1 MVAASVSAV
10 SDPVQPLELAGGEVK
25 FYQNEGFL
33 LIPGLISEATARQL
47 NGEVMEIMRVIGL
60 KTQKLLQSR
69 EYLEGSGLQRF
80 IESRN
85 LLRIAEQLMGGPSR
99 LYLPFTAVKGPGGG
113 RFHFHQDNNYTRF
126 DGPGINLW
134 FALAPMSPEN
144 GCLQVVPRSHVN
156 GTLGSIVSGDGD
168 GHQKVTFEPED
179 FLPLRMRPGDC
190 VAFTRLTIHG
200 SGANS
205 TPEPRV
211 AYAIQYHRDDVSKI
225 DKQTGEK
232 KLLRDFPTYSNG
244 PVKQISVPEGK
255 NDGH

>member
-1 MVAASVSAV
+1 MVAASVSSV
-10 SDPVQPLELAGGEVK
+10 SDPVLPLELSGGEIK
-25 FYQNEGFL
+25 FYQDEGFL
-33 LIPGLISEATARQL
+33 LLPGLISEETARKL

-69 EYLEGSGLQRF
+69 EYLEGSGLQTLV
-80 IESRN
+80 ESQN
-85 LLRIAEQLMGGPSR
+85 LLKIAAQLMGGPSR
-99 LYLPFTAVKGPGGG
+99 LYLPFTAVKGSGGG

-134 FALAPMSPEN
+134 FALAPMAPEN
-144 GCLQVVPRSHVN
+144 GCLQVVPRSHLG
-156 GTLGSIVSGDGD
+156 GTLNSIVSGDGD

-200 SGANS
+200 SGANN
-205 TPEPRV
+205 TPQPRV
-211 AYAIQYHRDDVSKI
+211 AYAVQYHRDDVSKI

-232 KLLRDFPTYSNG
+232 KLLRDFPTYQNG